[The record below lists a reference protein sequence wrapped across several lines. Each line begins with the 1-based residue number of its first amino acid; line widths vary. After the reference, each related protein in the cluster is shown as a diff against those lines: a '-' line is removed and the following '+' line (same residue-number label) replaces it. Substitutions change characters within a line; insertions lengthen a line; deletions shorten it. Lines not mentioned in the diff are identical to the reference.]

1 MAHAPVSGTPV
12 EREALPAC
20 RSPHQPRV
28 QSLESVNDAA
38 YPESRN
44 NLSGLIAVVGLHLV
58 VGYALATGL
67 AHKVV
72 DVLKQPLTVSVIEEV
87 RPLPPSP
94 PPPPKPVRVQSRT
107 PPPPS
112 YVPPAE
118 VVVEAP
124 TPAPAITT
132 SAEPVPEPLPA
143 APAMPVPAPIVNAA
157 VACPNSDQVRARVP
171 YPVQAERIGL
181 SGKVLVEFTVGA
193 DGSVR
198 NVTAISSSNALFTAT
213 ATRAV
218 AEFRCN
224 GHGRDVRVRVPFAF
238 NFD

>member
-1 MAHAPVSGTPV
+1 MNYT
-12 EREALPAC
+12 
-20 RSPHQPRV
+20 
-28 QSLESVNDAA
+28 A
-38 YPESRN
+38 YPEPRK
-44 NLSGLIAVVGLHLV
+44 NLVGLAAVVGLHLV
-58 VGYALATGL
+58 VAYALATGL

-72 DVLKQPLTVSVIEEV
+72 DVLKAPLTVSVIEEIK
-87 RPLPPSP
+87 PLPPPPPP
-94 PPPPKPVRVQSRT
+94 PPPPKQVRVQPQT
-107 PPPPS
+107 PPPS

-124 TPAPAITT
+124 AQTATIT
-132 SAEPVPEPLPA
+132 SSPEPVPEPPPA
-143 APAMPVPAPIVNAA
+143 APAVPVPAPIVNAA

-171 YPVQAERIGL
+171 YPTQAERMGL

-198 NVTAISSSNALFTAT
+198 DVTAISSSNSIFTST

-224 GHGRDVRVRVPFAF
+224 GQGRDVRVRVPFAF
-238 NFD
+238 NFG

>member
-1 MAHAPVSGTPV
+1 MP
-12 EREALPAC
+12 LPGI
-20 RSPHQPRV
+20 PFPRTASDE
-28 QSLESVNDAA
+28 QSLNPVNYAE
-38 YPESRN
+38 YPEPRKN
-44 NLSGLIAVVGLHLV
+44 IAGLTAVVGLHLV
-58 VGYALATGL
+58 LAYALATGL

-72 DVLKQPLTVSVIEEV
+72 DVLKAPLTVSVIDEIK
-87 RPLPPSP
+87 PLPPPP
-94 PPPPKPVRVQSRT
+94 PPPPKQVRVQTRT

-124 TPAPAITT
+124 PQAAVITT
-132 SAEPVPEPLPA
+132 RSEPVPEPPPA
-143 APAMPVPAPIVNAA
+143 APAVPVAPPIVNAA

-171 YPVQAERIGL
+171 YPTQAERMGL

-193 DGSVR
+193 DGTVR
-198 NVTAISSSNALFTAT
+198 DVTAISSSSALFTAT

-224 GHGRDVRVRVPFAF
+224 GQGHDVRVRVPFAF
-238 NFD
+238 QYS

>member
-1 MAHAPVSGTPV
+1 MNYT
-12 EREALPAC
+12 
-20 RSPHQPRV
+20 
-28 QSLESVNDAA
+28 A
-38 YPESRN
+38 YPEPRRN
-44 NLSGLIAVVGLHLV
+44 LAGLVAVVGLHLIV
-58 VGYALATGL
+58 AWALATGL

-72 DVLKQPLTVSVIEEV
+72 DVLKQPLTVSVIEEIK
-87 RPLPPSP
+87 PLPPPP
-94 PPPPKPVRVQSRT
+94 PPPPKQVRVQPRT

-124 TPAPAITT
+124 VQTAAIT
-132 SAEPVPEPLPA
+132 SSPEPVPEPPPA
-143 APAMPVPAPIVNAA
+143 APAVPAPAPIVNAA

-171 YPVQAERIGL
+171 YPIQAERMGL

-198 NVTAISSSNALFTAT
+198 DVTAISSTSSIFTST

-224 GHGRDVRVRVPFAF
+224 GQGHDVRVRVPFAF
-238 NFD
+238 NFG

>member
-1 MAHAPVSGTPV
+1 MNYT
-12 EREALPAC
+12 
-20 RSPHQPRV
+20 
-28 QSLESVNDAA
+28 A
-38 YPESRN
+38 YPEPRK
-44 NLSGLIAVVGLHLV
+44 NLTGLAAVVGLHLV
-58 VGYALATGL
+58 VAWALATGL

-72 DVLKQPLTVSVIEEV
+72 DVLKQPLTVSVIEEIK
-87 RPLPPSP
+87 PLPPPPP
-94 PPPPKPVRVQSRT
+94 PPPPKQVRVQPRT
-107 PPPPS
+107 APPPS

-124 TPAPAITT
+124 VQTATIT
-132 SAEPVPEPLPA
+132 SSPEPVPEPTPA
-143 APAMPVPAPIVNAA
+143 APAVPVPAPIVNAA

-171 YPVQAERIGL
+171 YPIQAERMGL

-198 NVTAISSSNALFTAT
+198 DVTAISSTSSIFTST

-224 GHGRDVRVRVPFAF
+224 GQGHDVRVRVPFAF
-238 NFD
+238 TFG

>member
-1 MAHAPVSGTPV
+1 VPLFPAHLSNGMPQGVAVPGTK
-12 EREALPAC
+12 
-20 RSPHQPRV
+20 PHV
-28 QSLESVNDAA
+28 QSLKPVNDAA
-38 YPESRN
+38 YPEPRRN
-44 NLSGLIAVVGLHLV
+44 LTGLAAVVGLHLV

-72 DVLKQPLTVSVIEEV
+72 DVLKAPLTVSVIEEIK
-87 RPLPPSP
+87 PLPPP
-94 PPPPKPVRVQSRT
+94 PPPPKQLRVQPRT

-124 TPAPAITT
+124 APVAAIT
-132 SAEPVPEPLPA
+132 SSPEPVPEPPPA
-143 APAMPVPAPIVNAA
+143 APAVPVPAPIVNAA

-171 YPVQAERIGL
+171 YPTQAERMGL
-181 SGKVLVEFTVGA
+181 SGKVLVEFTVTA
-193 DGSVR
+193 DGRVR
-198 NVTAISSSNALFTAT
+198 DVAAISSSNSVFTAT

-224 GHGRDVRVRVPFAF
+224 GQGHDVRVRVPFAF
-238 NFD
+238 HYS